1 MQEKSSFLKRLKKVI
16 ASFDRVRIGVIGD
29 FVLDLYVYSLAT
41 RVSREAPV
49 LILRYE
55 GEKIALGGGA
65 NALNNVKSLGACA
78 VPLGFLGD
86 DNEGKKL
93 VAAMEERG
101 IPTHGIVLIPERRTV
116 TKTRI
121 LAGSHHTV
129 KQQVLRI
136 DKEPE
141 DKVPNEY
148 RKKLLEKV
156 KEALPHLDAVI
167 ISDYGYGTVDD
178 ALLELLSRWN
188 GIVTVDSR
196 YEVLR
201 FRKMTACTPNEP
213 EAADALGID
222 CITDDNIIDAG
233 RRLLELTGNQAVLI
247 TRGRKGMALFE
258 RGEQPKFID
267 IYGTDEV
274 ADVTG
279 AGDTVIATFTCA
291 LAAGAGFYEAAR
303 LANYAGGIVV
313 MKMGTATVSCQELLE
328 AVEDDLS

>member
-1 MQEKSSFLKRLKKVI
+1 MRERGSLLTRLKEIISSFGNV
-16 ASFDRVRIGVIGD
+16 RVGVIGD
-29 FVLDLYVYSLAT
+29 FVVDIYIYSLAT

-55 GEKIALGGGA
+55 GEKMALGGGA
-65 NALNNVKSLGACA
+65 NALNNVRSLGAYA
-78 VPLGFLGD
+78 VPLGFVGD
-86 DNEGKKL
+86 DYEGKRL
-93 VAAMEERG
+93 VTKMCELG
-101 IPTHGIVLIPERRTV
+101 MPTDGVVFVPGRRTV

-141 DKVPNEY
+141 GEVPEKY
-148 RKKLLEKV
+148 RRLLLEGVEKV
-156 KEALPHLDAVI
+156 LPELDAVV
-167 ISDYGYGTVDD
+167 ISDYGYGTIDD
-178 ALLELLSRWN
+178 VLLELLSQWD

-196 YEVLR
+196 YQVLR
-201 FRKMTACTPNEP
+201 FKGMTACTPNEP
-213 EAADALGID
+213 ETAQALGLD
-222 CITDDNIIDAG
+222 SITDENIVEAG
-233 RRLLELTGNQAVLI
+233 KRLLELTGNEAVLV

-258 RGEQPKFID
+258 RGKEPRFID

-291 LAAGAGFYEAAR
+291 LAAGASFYEAAK

-313 MKMGTATVSCQELLE
+313 MKMGTATVSQRELLE

>member
-1 MQEKSSFLKRLKKVI
+1 
-16 ASFDRVRIGVIGD
+16 
-29 FVLDLYVYSLAT
+29 
-41 RVSREAPV
+41 
-49 LILRYE
+49 
-55 GEKIALGGGA
+55 
-65 NALNNVKSLGACA
+65 
-78 VPLGFLGD
+78 
-86 DNEGKKL
+86 
-93 VAAMEERG
+93 
-101 IPTHGIVLIPERRTV
+101 
-116 TKTRI
+116 
-121 LAGSHHTV
+121 
-129 KQQVLRI
+129 
-136 DKEPE
+136 
-141 DKVPNEY
+141 
-148 RKKLLEKV
+148 
-156 KEALPHLDAVI
+156 
-167 ISDYGYGTVDD
+167 
-178 ALLELLSRWN
+178 
-188 GIVTVDSR
+188 
-196 YEVLR
+196 
-201 FRKMTACTPNEP
+201 MTACTPNEP